1 MRGESLKGHL
11 DMLLLVAIQGGA
23 QHGYA
28 IAETL
33 RRASEGSLDLQD
45 GTIYPALHRLRR
57 AGLLNSSWAEGE
69 GRRRRV
75 YELTLA
81 GREALAVQRE
91 DWTRFERGVQ
101 GVLALLGS

>member
-1 MRGESLKGHL
+1 MRGERLKGHL
-11 DMLLLVAIQGGA
+11 DMLLLAAIQGGA

-33 RRASEGSLDLQD
+33 RRASDGSVDLQD
-45 GTIYPALHRLRR
+45 GTIYPALHRLVR
-57 AGLLNSSWAEGE
+57 AGLLESQWAEGE

-75 YELTLA
+75 YELTPA
-81 GREALAVQRE
+81 GREALASQRE
-91 DWTRFERGVQ
+91 EWLRFERGVQ